1 MEQNVQVNDTME
13 ITIFDIFSA
22 LRKKL
27 KLIICLTL
35 IAAVIGGALGCVLT
49 NFSSTYGAVVSFHV
63 SPFDDSDALL
73 YNLQSEAFAEKLLL
87 DENGLPPKDQCD
99 PEDYEK
105 ALEAI
110 NSLNMAR
117 KEKYELR
124 REINMLPY
132 SLAIIEEEYARLSSA
147 YNNAYN
153 VLNIYKSAASDKVAE
168 DDSHKEMIAIY
179 EQKLIEAEAAKNAY
193 AESVYN
199 PAIENKLVLDGEFA
213 RVARKVADQ
222 RDEVEK
228 LVEIVVA
235 PWRENKDVKKQVADI
250 MNGVSYEYE
259 KLESLENNKS
269 TSSTK
274 EEPHKGYIKVTV
286 NIERDKEFAEFV
298 VDKIKSNVAPFVINH
313 IEAATGDV
321 KVKCTLIST
330 FGAIEQTSDGMIIGA
345 VKYAVI
351 AAIAVAIIVC
361 GVVVLKL
368 VVEKMMP
375 DNDKNKAVAE
385 SKQEPVADKKE

>member
-1 MEQNVQVNDTME
+1 MEQNVQVNDTAE

-35 IAAVIGGALGCVLT
+35 IAAVIGGALGCVISIFT
-49 NFSSTYGAVVSFHV
+49 SSYGAVVSFHV
-63 SPFDDSDALL
+63 SSFDDSDSLL

-99 PEDYEK
+99 AAAYEE
-105 ALEAI
+105 ALNAI
-110 NSLNMAR
+110 NALNEAR
-117 KEKYELR
+117 KEKYDLR

-132 SLAIIEEEYARLSSA
+132 SLSIIEEEYARLSSA
-147 YNNAYN
+147 YNNAYS
-153 VLNIYKSAASDKVAE
+153 VLNIYKSAPSDKVAE
-168 DDSHKEMIAIY
+168 DDSHKEMIKIY

-193 AESVYN
+193 AENVYN
-199 PAIENKLVLDGEFA
+199 PAIENKLILDGEFA
-213 RVARKVADQ
+213 RVSRKVADL

-250 MNGVSYEYE
+250 MKGVSYEYE
-259 KLESLENNKS
+259 KLEASEDNKS

-274 EEPHKGYIKVTV
+274 EEPHKGYIKITV
-286 NIERDKEFAEFV
+286 SIERDKEFAKFV
-298 VDKIKSNVAPFVINH
+298 VDKVKSNVAPFVINN

-330 FGAIEQTSDGMIIGA
+330 FGAVKQTGDGMISGA
-345 VKYAVI
+345 VRYAMIV
-351 AAIAVAIIVC
+351 AIAVAVVVC
-361 GVVVLKL
+361 GVIILKL
-368 VVEKMMP
+368 MVERMKP
-375 DNDKNKAVAE
+375 DNDNNKAIDE
-385 SKQEPVADKKE
+385 SGGESVIEKKE